1 MKPDVTIYT
10 INVNVVRCI
19 AILKKCRGD
28 DIFTI
33 SMKDILEHQ
42 EKEKYKDDIDP
53 ATILPREYHEFL
65 DVFEKR
71 PPGLPPKRG

>member
-10 INVNVVRCI
+10 INANAVRCI

-33 SMKDILEHQ
+33 SMKDIL
-42 EKEKYKDDIDP
+42 KY
-53 ATILPREYHEFL
+53 
-65 DVFEKR
+65 
-71 PPGLPPKRG
+71 